1 MQDTVSSL
9 PLANRCDLQTIYSLP
24 NGLLSPFGVKSG
36 PGAASP
42 PEFICQQHPGRSTP
56 ER

>member
-9 PLANRCDLQTIYSLP
+9 PLANRCDLQTIYFVV
-24 NGLLSPFGVKSG
+24 NGLLSPFGVRSG
-36 PGAASP
+36 PGATSP
-42 PEFICQQHPGRSTP
+42 PEFTCQQYPKRSTP

>member
-9 PLANRCDLQTIYSLP
+9 PLANRCDLQTIYFVV
-24 NGLLSPFGVKSG
+24 NGLLSPFGVRSG
-36 PGAASP
+36 PGATSP
-42 PEFICQQHPGRSTP
+42 PEFICQQYPKRSTP